1 MIIGAAIGGVF
12 NWAANG
18 AEFTWDG
25 LGYFGIGAVAG
36 AVGAG
41 VGAGISSAMAG
52 GSFGAGF
59 AGSST
64 AMTASSS
71 FVSGAAI
78 GGGAGFSGG
87 YTTGFGNA
95 LVGGENLGNAFGTG
109 LKAGLIGGVS
119 GGLIGGAV
127 GGITAS
133 KHGGDFWS
141 GKGAIYESAAPVGL
155 TPENVKVGEGM
166 EYTTEYATGVAD
178 GTYGKPNFVERI
190 VTNKV
195 PVGEGYTLKNGC
207 IINKNGGMANGLTK
221 YLGKGISEV
230 YLGKSAFTSVT
241 QLKLTIGH
249 EYIHA
254 TQNYMAFKKVIKNVN
269 ATYRGYPMAEI
280 AAHNWVST
288 MGVKNGFGAWTGR
301 LGAWSWSRKP
311 YYNWLLNANF

>member
-127 GGITAS
+127 GGISAIS
-133 KHGGDFWS
+133 DKRNFWS
-141 GKGAIYESAAPVGL
+141 GKDQGSGRGLFAFNNSDNGATHY
-155 TPENVKVGEGM
+155 
-166 EYTTEYATGVAD
+166 
-178 GTYGKPNFVERI
+178 R
-190 VTNKV
+190 TNKV
-195 PVGEGYTLKNGC
+195 GYELIDNIEREGKQWIDTYTDRVHYGNGDGP
-207 IINKNGGMANGLTK
+207 ISNGALSRRDNYFMPGDKPMKMSLSRF
-221 YLGKGISEV
+221 KGR
-230 YLGKSAFTSVT
+230 T
-241 QLKLTIGH
+241 
-249 EYIHA
+249 
-254 TQNYMAFKKVIKNVN
+254 NVN
-269 ATYRGYPMAEI
+269 FSGHIPEGCSVQILHDGKVVQSFMAGSNFKSMVI
-280 AAHNWVST
+280 PANIRNLSIRYLVPTNYAPSGTISPWRSVIT
-288 MGVKNGFGAWTGR
+288 GVKR
-301 LGAWSWSRKP
+301 LP
-311 YYNWLLNANF
+311 